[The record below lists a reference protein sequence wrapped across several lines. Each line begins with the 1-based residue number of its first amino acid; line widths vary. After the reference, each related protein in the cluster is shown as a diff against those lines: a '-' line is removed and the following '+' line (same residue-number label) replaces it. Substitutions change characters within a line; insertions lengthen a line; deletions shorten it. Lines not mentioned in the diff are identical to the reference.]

1 MQQSIPVASTEGVVW
16 GSIWGSEGRMWGSVN
31 TMQGLIALTDW
42 LYTAKSGGQE
52 ASYVSL

>member
-1 MQQSIPVASTEGVVW
+1 MQQSLPVASTEGVVW

-31 TMQGLIALTDW
+31 TMQGLITLTDW